1 MKESLKDKIGN
12 LAAFEI
18 WNQARKD
25 GNTKMFDWAIS
36 CLKHYKKIADD
47 ELKEKE

>member
-1 MKESLKDKIGN
+1 MKKSLEEKVGN
-12 LAAFEI
+12 LAFEI

-36 CLKHYKKIADD
+36 CLNHYKKIADD
-47 ELKEKE
+47 EFKEKE